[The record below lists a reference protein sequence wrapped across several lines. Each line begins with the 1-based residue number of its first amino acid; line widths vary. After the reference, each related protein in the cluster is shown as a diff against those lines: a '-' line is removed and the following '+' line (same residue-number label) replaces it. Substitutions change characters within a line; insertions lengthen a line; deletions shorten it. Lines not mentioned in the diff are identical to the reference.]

1 MLSAREQDLL
11 KGKISAQLRG
21 CWRLPG
27 GGGGIETVVVTVHWR
42 LRPDG
47 SLDGEPQ
54 VERPQAT
61 PVFQIAAEAAVRAVK
76 ACAPF
81 TLAAGQVLGVAG
93 DHLGFRP
100 AGDAVRPASHLPCK
114 PSISLPEGHRGSRQ
128 DASRTH

>member
-81 TLAAGQVLGVAG
+81 TLPPDKYSAWRAIIWDFDPREML
-93 DHLGFRP
+93 
-100 AGDAVRPASHLPCK
+100 
-114 PSISLPEGHRGSRQ
+114 
-128 DASRTH
+128 